1 MVSYVSENF
10 IGVASDDVAYN
21 GLSAERKNRAEFQF
35 LKNALADGGRQLHQ
49 GVYAVTTSGKF
60 LGKIDGGWPIYDAAL
75 SLNNLKKAKA
85 DYSKMS
91 RSQREAKR
99 AMGETDRSL
108 IVEKSSASKSY
119 LKLVNGA
126 RHYDFP
132 EMEKFDARHPIYAKR
147 DSLWLSESEAQG
159 LLPDTFELGVQK
171 AVENKVTD
179 KLLLHGHLAMS
190 CPAWWREHIK
200 KRELHVRVDRVE
212 TGKVYLSYKGNFTM
226 LADSQW
232 NKSGYKGSLLGKACW
247 NTNSKKFDS
256 LEWVA
261 LGERSL
267 QELKSNLHRGN
278 TKNTHV
284 AAYLRLANSSKVE
297 QEQKPHKWGEYRDR

>member
-1 MVSYVSENF
+1 MVSYVSQNF

-21 GLSAERKNRAEFQF
+21 GLPAERKQRAEFQF

-49 GVYAVTTSGKF
+49 GVYAVTSSGKF
-60 LGKIDGGWPIYDAAL
+60 LGKSDGGWPIYDAAL
-75 SLNNLKKAKA
+75 SLNNLKKVKA
-85 DYSKMS
+85 DYSKLS
-91 RSQREAKR
+91 RRQRVAKR
-99 AMGETDRSL
+99 SMIESDRSL
-108 IVEKSSASKSY
+108 VIEKASASKGY
-119 LKLVNGA
+119 LKLVNRA

-171 AVENKVTD
+171 AVANKATD

-200 KRELHVRVDRVE
+200 KREMHVRVDRVE
-212 TGKVYLSYKGNFTM
+212 TGKVYLSYEGDFTM

-232 NKSGYKGSLLGKACW
+232 NKSGYKGTLLGKACW
-247 NTNSKKFDS
+247 NKHSKKFES

-261 LGERSL
+261 LGERGL

-284 AAYLRLANSSKVE
+284 AAYLRLANDSITE
-297 QEQKPHKWGEYRDR
+297 QELKPHKWGEYRK

>member
-1 MVSYVSENF
+1 M
-10 IGVASDDVAYN
+10 ASDDVAYN
-21 GLSAERKNRAEFQF
+21 GLAADRKNRAEFQF

-49 GVYAVTTSGKF
+49 GVYAVTSSGKF
-60 LGKIDGGWPIYDAAL
+60 LGKIDGGWPIYDAGV

-85 DYSKMS
+85 DYSKLS
-91 RSQREAKR
+91 RIQRVAKR
-99 AMGETDRSL
+99 SMAESDRSL
-108 IVEKSSASKSY
+108 KVEKLSASRNY

-159 LLPDTFELGVQK
+159 LLPDTFEIGVAK
-171 AVENKVTD
+171 TVSSAVTD

-200 KRELHVRVDRVE
+200 KREMHVRVDRVE
-212 TGKVYLSYKGNFTM
+212 TGKVYLSYKGDFTM
-226 LADSQW
+226 FADSQW
-232 NKSGYKGSLLGKACW
+232 NKSGYNGRLLGKACW
-247 NTNSKKFDS
+247 NTSSKKFDT

-267 QELKSNLHRGN
+267 QELKSNLHRGS
-278 TKNTHV
+278 TKRTHV
-284 AAYLRLANSSKVE
+284 AAYLRLANSTKVE
-297 QEQKPHKWGEYRDR
+297 QEQKPHKWGEYLK

>member
-10 IGVASDDVAYN
+10 ICVASDDVAYN
-21 GLSAERKNRAEFQF
+21 NLSAELKQRAEFQF

-49 GVYAVTTSGKF
+49 GVYAVTSSGKF

-85 DYSKMS
+85 DYSKL
-91 RSQREAKR
+91 SQRQRVAKR
-99 AMGETDRSL
+99 SMAESDRSL
-108 IVEKSSASKSY
+108 VIEKASSSKGY

-132 EMEKFDARHPIYAKR
+132 EMAKFDARHPIYAKR
-147 DSLWLSESEAQG
+147 DSLWLCESEAQG
-159 LLPDTFELGVQK
+159 LLPDTFELGAQK
-171 AVENKVTD
+171 AVAGKVTD
-179 KLLLHGHLAMS
+179 KLLLHGHLATS

-200 KRELHVRVDRVE
+200 KREMHVRVERVE
-212 TGKVYLSYKGNFTM
+212 TGKVYLSYKGDFSM

-232 NKSGYKGSLLGKACW
+232 NKSGYKGRLLGKACW
-247 NTNSKKFDS
+247 DKRAKKFES

-267 QELKSNLHRGN
+267 QELKSNLHRGS

-297 QEQKPHKWGEYRDR
+297 QEQRPHKWGEYLK